1 MSIYRQ
7 LWLGIL
13 ALMII
18 LFIGSFALNMQS
30 ARSYLEEQLFTQSS
44 DGATS
49 LALSMSQNPDPVSA
63 ELLISALFD
72 SGHFQQIRYIDEH
85 GKLVIERR
93 SATPPD
99 HVPEWFVRLLPIE
112 PQYGKALVSRG
123 WEQAGSITVVAHT
136 RFAYASLW
144 TGFKRLLLW
153 MVLGGI
159 GVGFLATLF
168 LNWLKR
174 PIVQM
179 VRQAEA
185 ISERRFITVPEP
197 SVREL
202 RIVIRAMNAMVMRV
216 KSMFDEQAE
225 RIQQLRTDANR
236 DSVSGL
242 ANRAY
247 LMGRLNSALSDHDAP
262 PHGTLLLLRLHDLQD
277 INRLLGRQATDRLL
291 VRVASQLANACDE
304 RSEWLAARLNG
315 ADFAV
320 LAPELENGSALAE
333 QLLAAIAPLADI
345 PWLVNIGFTLF
356 SHGEESS
363 AVLARADHALAQ
375 SELQQGNACAGQ
387 TQNTEQLASGQWE
400 TRLQAAIRQDQFQT
414 ASFPVLRLD
423 GSLLH
428 HEMVLRLRIPDSS
441 ELLSAGQFMPYA
453 TRYGMLPQLDLITIR
468 HALTQLAAS
477 PDSVAVNLAP
487 QSVRDATF
495 RQELG
500 RLLEQ
505 HRDLAQR
512 LWLEVSENGLTLEL
526 DSFAVF
532 ASEMSHAGCR
542 IGIEHFGRQF
552 GSMPRLYDLPLSYL
566 KIDGSF
572 IHEIDQHPGNQHMV
586 QAMVGIAKSL
596 GILTIAEQVR
606 TETEWRQLR
615 QLGLDGA
622 TGPATQL
629 AQHNA

>member
-18 LFIGSFALNMQS
+18 LFIGSSALSIQS

-49 LALSMSQNPDPVSA
+49 LALSMSQNADPVSA

-85 GKLVIERR
+85 GKLIIERH

-99 HVPEWFVRLLPIE
+99 RVPEWFVRLLPIE

-179 VRQAEA
+179 VQQAEA

-197 SVREL
+197 SVKEL

-225 RIQQLRTDANR
+225 RIQQLRHDANR

-247 LMGRLNSALSDHDAP
+247 LMGRLNSALSDHDAAP
-262 PHGTLLLLRLHDLQD
+262 YGSLLLLRLHDLQE
-277 INRLLGRQATDRLL
+277 INRQLGRQATDRLL
-291 VRVASQLANACDE
+291 VRVATRLANACNDHPD
-304 RSEWLAARLNG
+304 WLAARLNG

-320 LAPELENGSALAE
+320 LAPELDSGQMLAE
-333 QLLAAIAPLADI
+333 QLLAAIAPLADM
-345 PWLVNIGFTLF
+345 PWLVNIGFTAY
-356 SHGEESS
+356 SHDEDSS
-363 AVLARADHALAQ
+363 TVLARADHALAQ
-375 SELQQGNACAGQ
+375 SELQHGNACSGQ
-387 TQNTEQLASGQWE
+387 SQNTTQQTSGQWE
-400 TRLQAAIRQDQFQT
+400 MRLREAIRLQQFQT
-414 ASFPVLRLD
+414 ASFPVLHLD

-428 HEMVLRLRIPDSS
+428 HEMVLRLPDPESGG
-441 ELLSAGQFMPYA
+441 LLSAGQFMPYA
-453 TRYGMLPQLDLITIR
+453 ARYSLLPQLDLITIR
-468 HALTQLAAS
+468 LALERLAAG
-477 PDSVAVNLAP
+477 PDSIAVNIAP
-487 QSVRDATF
+487 QSVRDAEF

-505 HRDLAQR
+505 RRDLAQR

-586 QAMVGIAKSL
+586 QAIVGIARSL

-606 TETEWRQLR
+606 SEAEWRQL
-615 QLGLDGA
+615 QELGLSGM
-622 TGPATQL
+622 TGPVTRL
-629 AQHNA
+629 QHR